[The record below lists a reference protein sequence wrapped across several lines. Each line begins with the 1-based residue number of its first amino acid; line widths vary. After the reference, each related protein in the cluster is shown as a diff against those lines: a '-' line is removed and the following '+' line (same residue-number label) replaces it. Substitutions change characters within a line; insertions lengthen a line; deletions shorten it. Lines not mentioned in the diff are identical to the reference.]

1 LLLYSR
7 GGKVDKKRMNKPNGA
22 PRRYPKIR
30 LKLRGEEGDAFALLL
45 LVAAT
50 LRRAGVPAAEITEF
64 RKQATA
70 GDHAHLMLTCSQWVN
85 LR

>member
-1 LLLYSR
+1 
-7 GGKVDKKRMNKPNGA
+7 MNKPDGA
-22 PRRYPKIR
+22 EKRYPQIR
-30 LKLRGEEGDAFALLL
+30 VRLRGEEGDSFALLL

-50 LRRAGVPAAEITEF
+50 LRRAGVPVAEITEF

-70 GDHAHLMLTCSQWVN
+70 GDHAHLMLTCGQWVN

>member
-1 LLLYSR
+1 
-7 GGKVDKKRMNKPNGA
+7 MNKPNDA
-22 PRRYPKIR
+22 ARRYPKIR
-30 LKLRGEEGDAFALLL
+30 VKLRGEEGNAFALLL
-45 LVAAT
+45 LVAAA

-70 GDHAHLMLTCSQWVN
+70 SDHARLMLTCGQWVN

>member
-1 LLLYSR
+1 
-7 GGKVDKKRMNKPNGA
+7 MNNPDGA
-22 PRRYPKIR
+22 ERRYPKIR
-30 LKLRGEEGDAFALLL
+30 VKLRGEERDAFALLL

-50 LRRAGVPAAEITEF
+50 LRRAGVPAAEITKF

-70 GDHAHLMLTCSQWVN
+70 GDHAHLMLTCSQWVD

>member
-1 LLLYSR
+1 
-7 GGKVDKKRMNKPNGA
+7 MAKPNIA
-22 PRRYPKIR
+22 ERRYPKIR
-30 LKLRGEEGDAFALLL
+30 VKLRGGEDDAFALLL

-50 LRRAGVPAAEITEF
+50 LRRAGVPTAEITEF

-70 GDHAHLMLTCSQWVN
+70 GDHAHLLLTCAQWVN